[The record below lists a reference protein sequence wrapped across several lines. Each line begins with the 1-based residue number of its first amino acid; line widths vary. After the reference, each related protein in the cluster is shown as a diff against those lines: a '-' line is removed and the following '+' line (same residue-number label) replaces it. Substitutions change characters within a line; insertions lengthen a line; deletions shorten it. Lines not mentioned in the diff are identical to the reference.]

1 MQPPTMK
8 DMTANSVKIL
18 DSQHLLRVFIFI
30 FHIFAFKYPNNQDS
44 ANLELDIDYET
55 NDGET

>member
-1 MQPPTMK
+1 MK